1 MPIMWT
7 RCMASSRLQNDS
19 VVPADATGVLRI
31 RAGII
36 IPVQQMRKLRPP
48 VLRSTSGIRST
59 PYSLQ

>member
-1 MPIMWT
+1 
-7 RCMASSRLQNDS
+7 MASSRLQNDS
-19 VVPADATGVLRI
+19 VVPTDATGVLRT

-36 IPVQQMRKLRPP
+36 IPVQLMRKLRPP